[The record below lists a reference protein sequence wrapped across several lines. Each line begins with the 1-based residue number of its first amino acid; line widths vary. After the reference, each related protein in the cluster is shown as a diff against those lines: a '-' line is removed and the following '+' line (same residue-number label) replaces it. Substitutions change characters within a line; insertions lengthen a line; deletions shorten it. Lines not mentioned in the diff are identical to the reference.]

1 MNIEH
6 YELDPTDEDTAST
19 TGSDDADDSTYDI
32 YALWRMSVK
41 ELRELCRARGVD
53 AVVKRG
59 QKAKETLAAR
69 LAP

>member
-1 MNIEH
+1 
-6 YELDPTDEDTAST
+6 
-19 TGSDDADDSTYDI
+19 
-32 YALWRMSVK
+32 MSVK